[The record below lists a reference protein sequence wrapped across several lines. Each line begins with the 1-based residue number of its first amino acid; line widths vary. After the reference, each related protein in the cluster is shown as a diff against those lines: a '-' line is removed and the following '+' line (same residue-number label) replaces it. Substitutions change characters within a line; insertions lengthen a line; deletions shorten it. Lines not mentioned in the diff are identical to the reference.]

1 MWGLIYKELVQ
12 GRKSIISIIVGE
24 AAMSLMML
32 LPILFEED
40 SDLVSELMPIFGTMV
55 YLMVFLIL
63 SMLCAG
69 FFEMDENK
77 RWAYF
82 IASTPVT
89 AAGHV
94 RTKYLCTFIMYTLML
109 GWSFVLSEIVAAK
122 GFRISFAVPLG
133 LYFAMLFVHAVE
145 FPFIVRFGSK
155 AGSMVKTAIGL
166 LAMLIGIEYALFGD
180 ISAFENT
187 DEIFDLLSRLGKAGV
202 ISGVTSMLV
211 MAFPFVALSMYLF
224 SCEISARL
232 YLKGAE
238 DY

>member
-12 GRKSIISIIVGE
+12 GRKNIISIIISEG
-24 AAMSLMML
+24 AMSLLML
-32 LPILFEED
+32 MPSLLGED
-40 SDLVSELMPIFGTMV
+40 SDLVSEIIPLLGIFVYILM
-55 YLMVFLIL
+55 FLII
-63 SMLCAG
+63 SMLCVG

-77 RWAYF
+77 RWVYF
-82 IASTPVT
+82 IASTPAT
-89 AAGHV
+89 AAGQV
-94 RTKYLCTFIMYTLML
+94 RTKYLCTFIMYTLLL
-109 GWSFVLSEIVAAK
+109 GWSFALSKIVAAK
-122 GFRISFAVPLG
+122 GFQISFVVPLG

-155 AGSMVKTAIGL
+155 AGSLVKTAIGL
-166 LAMLIGIEYALFGD
+166 LAMLIGVEYALFGD

-224 SCEISARL
+224 SCEISAKL

>member
-12 GRKSIISIIVGE
+12 GRKSIISIILGE
-24 AAMSLMML
+24 GAMSLMML
-32 LPILFEED
+32 LPILWEED
-40 SDLVSELMPIFGTMV
+40 SDLVSELIPLYGIMIF
-55 YLMVFLIL
+55 LMMFLIL
-63 SMLCAG
+63 SMLCVG

-82 IASTPVT
+82 IASTPAT

-94 RTKYLCTFIMYTLML
+94 RTKYLCTFIMYTLLL
-109 GWSFVLSEIVAAK
+109 GWSFALSKIVAAK
-122 GFRISFAVPLG
+122 GFRISFVVPLG

-155 AGSMVKTAIGL
+155 AGSLVKTAIGL
-166 LAMLIGIEYALFGD
+166 LAMLIGCEYALFGD